1 MDRTIRSG
9 CAARS
14 VIAVSMLRGPPLI
27 TGVRRPRDG
36 TTRPVR
42 VSRLVPILTALVAVL
57 ALAACGDGAQD
68 AVDRARSEARSAL
81 DESGLRDD
89 LDRAQARERLDD
101 LRDRVDQAFGP

>member
-1 MDRTIRSG
+1 MDRTIRGG

-42 VSRLVPILTALVAVL
+42 VSRLVPVLTALAAVL
-57 ALAACGDGAQD
+57 ALAACGDGTQD

-89 LDRAQARERLDD
+89 LARCAGAR
-101 LRDRVDQAFGP
+101 RPAFGP